1 MAQSTRKRAKQAEAV
16 PETAVA
22 VVPVERVER
31 RILLIRGEKVL
42 LDADLADLYGATT
55 KRLNEQVRR
64 NRDRFPADFMF
75 QLTSEEFERLRSQ
88 IATSNIGRGGRRY
101 QPLAFTEHGA
111 IMAANV
117 LNSPQAIATSVM
129 VVRAFVRLRQMLASH
144 ADLARK
150 LEDLEK
156 RYDVQFK
163 QVFNAIRALMASPEG
178 SEKGRIGY

>member
-1 MAQSTRKRAKQAEAV
+1 MAQSTRKRAKQGEAV
-16 PETAVA
+16 PEPAVA
-22 VVPVERVER
+22 VIPVERVER

-64 NRDRFPADFMF
+64 NQDRFPADFMF
-75 QLTSEEFERLRSQ
+75 RLTSEEFERLRSQ
-88 IATSNIGRGGRRY
+88 IATSNVGRGGRRY
-101 QPLAFTEHGA
+101 QPFAFTEHGA

-117 LNSPQAIATSVM
+117 LNSPQAIAASVM

-163 QVFNAIRALMASPEG
+163 QIFNAIRALMASPEN
-178 SEKGRIGY
+178 SEKSRIGY